1 MPKKYHG
8 FTLMELLTVISIIGI
23 LATILMPVAGNAIDR
38 ARKLQMSKNLQQ
50 IAMAYVDFSLN
61 HSIKELNSCNTVN
74 EWAGVLSK
82 YDVLNLASLF
92 ISNEDYLSQQSKLLL
107 PKVIG
112 LRNGWEWRLN
122 QDFEKYPL
130 SVVVISGLSPHAPTA
145 TTPLA
150 YTRGLD
156 ETTGQWRPSDGDNG
170 GVYGTNGGF
179 IVFLDG
185 HVTFYNNLTDVENQL
200 TNYYTG
206 EKTSRIP
213 ESVNHGARALSWNGV
228 EWSAQ

>member
-150 YTRGLD
+150 WIG
-156 ETTGQWRPSDGDNG
+156 
-170 GVYGTNGGF
+170 
-179 IVFLDG
+179 
-185 HVTFYNNLTDVENQL
+185 
-200 TNYYTG
+200 
-206 EKTSRIP
+206 
-213 ESVNHGARALSWNGV
+213 
-228 EWSAQ
+228 

>member
-1 MPKKYHG
+1 MSKRYHG

-23 LATILMPVAGNAIDR
+23 LATILMPVVGNAIDR

-61 HSIKELNSCNTVN
+61 HSLKELNACDTAN

-82 YDVLNLASLF
+82 YDILNIASLF

-112 LRNGWEWRLN
+112 FRNGWEWRFN
-122 QDFEKYPL
+122 QDFERYPL
-130 SVVVISGLSPHAPTA
+130 SIVVISGLSPHAPTA

-150 YTRGLD
+150 YTRGLND
-156 ETTGQWRPSDGDNG
+156 QTGQWRSSEGDNG

-185 HVTFYNNLTDVENQL
+185 HVSFYNNLTDVENQL

-206 EKTSRIP
+206 EKTSRIS
-213 ESVNHGARALSWNGV
+213 EAVNHGARALSWNGV
-228 EWSAQ
+228 EWSAL